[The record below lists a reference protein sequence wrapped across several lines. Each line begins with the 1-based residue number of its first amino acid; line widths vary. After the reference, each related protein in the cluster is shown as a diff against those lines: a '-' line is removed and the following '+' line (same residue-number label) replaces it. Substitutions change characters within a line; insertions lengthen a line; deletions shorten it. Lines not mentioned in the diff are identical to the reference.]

1 VRLSRLPGVV
11 IPSRPVSPLRF
22 RVYALTWISY
32 ATYYLGRKSSGVTK
46 ARLKSELGLTT
57 TELGDIDTAY
67 LSAYAVGQFV
77 NGYLGDR
84 VGSRRLVAA
93 GMTLSAL
100 AYAAFGL
107 GAGLGMFLALMVA
120 NGLAQS
126 TGWPGNTRAMAAWT
140 TPENRGAIMGW
151 WTTCYQVGG
160 LVATALATWI
170 LHRSGWRAAFVGPAL
185 GLALVGAL
193 VFFALPDEPRDHN
206 TNTESSGASPDEA
219 LLRRNEQLRVLR
231 SVTVWSYGVSYF
243 AVKLIRYSLLF
254 WLPFYLHTS
263 LHYAEERAGYL
274 STSFEIGGIAGA
286 ILFGL
291 LTDRVRRL
299 SRPAWSALSLVGL
312 AGALLLYTR
321 VGTDPVVNFA
331 AMALVGALLFGP
343 DTVISGC
350 ASQDLGGRYAAAT
363 AAGLVNG
370 IGSLGPILQ
379 GRFTA
384 HVSERYGW
392 NTLFDCFV
400 ALSLLGALAL
410 VPGMITGVRDR
421 AVRRD

>member
-1 VRLSRLPGVV
+1 M
-11 IPSRPVSPLRF
+11 IPSAFVSPLRW

-32 ATYYLGRKSSGVTK
+32 ATYYLGRKGLGVTK

-57 TELGDIDTAY
+57 ADLGDIDTAY

-100 AYAAFGL
+100 ACAAFGL
-107 GAGLGMFLALMVA
+107 SAGLGMFLALMVA

-151 WTTCYQVGG
+151 WSTCYQVGG
-160 LVATALATWI
+160 LVATALAAWF
-170 LHRSGWRAAFVGPAL
+170 LHRSGWRAAYVGPAL
-185 GLALVGAL
+185 GLAIVGAL
-193 VFFALPDEPRDHN
+193 VLFALPDEPRDERVK
-206 TNTESSGASPDEA
+206 TGSSGAAPDDA
-219 LLRRNEQLRVLR
+219 SLRRSEQRRVLR

-254 WLPFYLHTS
+254 WLPYYLQTV
-263 LHYAEERAGYL
+263 LHYAEDRAGYF
-274 STSFEIGGIAGA
+274 STSFEIGGIVGA

-299 SRPAWSALSLVGL
+299 SRAAWSALSLVGL

-321 VGTDPVVNFA
+321 VGSDPALNFA

-370 IGSLGPILQ
+370 VGSLGPILQ

-384 HVSERYGW
+384 YVSERYGW

-400 ALSLLGALAL
+400 ALALVGALAL
-410 VPGMITGVRDR
+410 VPGMVTGVRDR
-421 AVRRD
+421 AVRRN